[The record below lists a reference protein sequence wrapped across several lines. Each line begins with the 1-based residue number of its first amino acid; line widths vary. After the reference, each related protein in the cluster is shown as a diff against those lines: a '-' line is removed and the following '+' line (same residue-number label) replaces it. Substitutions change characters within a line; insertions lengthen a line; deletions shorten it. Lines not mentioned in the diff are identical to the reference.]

1 MRTIL
6 AVVFA
11 CVSLVVAGQ
20 EEKDSV
26 LSRCPVFITDTVSA
40 NNFFLELQPATVK
53 VYRDHGKLRV
63 QVQQRDQFF
72 TVFFR
77 DKKLKSTKYKIT
89 SDADNK
95 DEVEAKY
102 SFRSGGS
109 ASFVALSSG
118 VVESVFDE
126 SKDLWKIKIN
136 GMLTNMVERGVT
148 YYKVRAEFYIR

>member
-6 AVVFA
+6 ATIFVFA
-11 CVSLVVAGQ
+11 TLAVSGQ
-20 EEKDSV
+20 QEKDTV

-63 QVQQRDQFF
+63 QVQQRDQFL

-77 DKKLKSTKYKIT
+77 DKKLKSTKYRIT
-89 SDADNK
+89 SAADGK

-118 VVESVFDE
+118 IVESVFDE
-126 SKDLWKIKIN
+126 SKELWKIKIN
-136 GMLTNMVERGVT
+136 GMLANMVERGVT